1 MPDRKKTKPAEPKAT
16 KTKQVTKSNKATKST
31 SRKTGMMMRSDR
43 NIKGHVVPIG
53 W

>member
-16 KTKQVTKSNKATKST
+16 KTKQAAKAKKTTKET
-31 SRKTGMMMRSDR
+31 SRKTGHFAWSDR
-43 NIKGHVVPIG
+43 NIKGHVVPVG